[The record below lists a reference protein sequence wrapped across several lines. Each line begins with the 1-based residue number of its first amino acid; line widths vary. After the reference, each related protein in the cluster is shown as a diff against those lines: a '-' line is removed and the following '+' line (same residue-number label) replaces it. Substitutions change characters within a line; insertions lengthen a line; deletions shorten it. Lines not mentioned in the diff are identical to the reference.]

1 MQAPIVPSTVRSSA
15 VRLAVALAFGSACL
29 AAWAQQGGP
38 SRIYTCKDEKGKT
51 ITSDRPLPECQ
62 GREGRILGKDGTTIQ
77 RIDAP
82 LTPEQI
88 AARDAEAAKKKVE
101 DDRRREQLR
110 KDKALL
116 NTYENVD
123 DIESKRQRAL
133 QQVER
138 EARESEKRMNS
149 LQKQA
154 SDNSAE
160 AEFYK
165 KKAMPADLRRRID
178 ENEAA
183 MRAEKLL
190 FNSKRDEVAQVNL
203 KFDDDKKRYLELTG
217 GGAIAGSAP
226 KK

>member
-1 MQAPIVPSTVRSSA
+1 MQVPF
-15 VRLAVALAFGSACL
+15 VRLTLALAAALVCTGS
-29 AAWAQQGGP
+29 WAQSSTP
-38 SRIYTCKDEKGKT
+38 TRIYTCKDANGKT
-51 ITSDRPLPECQ
+51 ITADRPPPECQ

-82 LTPEQI
+82 PTPEQL
-88 AARDAEAAKKKVE
+88 AAREAEAAKKKQE

-138 EARESEKRMNS
+138 EARESEKRMS
-149 LQKQA
+149 ILQKQA
-154 SDNSAE
+154 SENSAE

-165 KKAMPADLRRRID
+165 KKPMPADLRRRID

-183 MRAEKLL
+183 LRAEKLL
-190 FNSKRDEVAQVNL
+190 YSSKRDEVAQVNL
-203 KFDDDKKRYLELTG
+203 KFDDDKKRYMELTG

-226 KK
+226 PAPAKK